1 MVRFEGV
8 ASMYVYKRVCV
19 CRLICIGSGQVKL
32 LVESLSLLKNWT
44 STW

>member
-1 MVRFEGV
+1 VVHFEGV

-19 CRLICIGSGQVKL
+19 CRLICIGQVKL